1 MKNFRNLLV
10 VSALLAASCTGSS
23 EGSSASGSAV
33 AKTKVDTLVSAANAY
48 IGTGSS
54 DQEQTLLKVISD
66 LSAVEAKYKEAFGD
80 VTRILDFTVGN
91 DDLTDEDKG
100 KILADGSLALN
111 ADGTIATDDNDD
123 AIVLSTNRGAAVNGD
138 DDVKSKFL
146 TYYLNTVKGI
156 LARTGTFT
164 DQDITDAGQLE
175 ATKALYEAAVDYSA
189 MADATAKTEL
199 KTAYDAAVTA
209 VSPAS

>member
-91 DDLTDEDKG
+91 DDLTEKDKG
-100 KILADGSLALN
+100 KILADGSLEIK
-111 ADGTIATDDNDD
+111 ADGTLKADPATLIESRDTAVNDD
-123 AIVLSTNRGAAVNGD
+123 DAAKLEFV
-138 DDVKSKFL
+138 SQYF
-146 TYYLNTVKGI
+146 NTVKGI

-175 ATKALYEAAVDYSA
+175 ATKALYEAVVDYRA
-189 MADATAKTEL
+189 IANATAKTEL

>member
-1 MKNFRNLLV
+1 M
-10 VSALLAASCTGSS
+10 
-23 EGSSASGSAV
+23 
-33 AKTKVDTLVSAANAY
+33 VSAANAY

-91 DDLTDEDKG
+91 DDLTEKDKG
-100 KILADGSLALN
+100 KILADGSLEIK
-111 ADGTIATDDNDD
+111 ADGTLKADPATLIESRDTAVNDD
-123 AIVLSTNRGAAVNGD
+123 DAAKLEFV
-138 DDVKSKFL
+138 SQYF
-146 TYYLNTVKGI
+146 NTVKGI

-164 DQDITDAGQLE
+164 DEDITDDSQLE
-175 ATKALYEAAVDYSA
+175 ATKALYEAVVDYRA
-189 MADATAKTEL
+189 IANATAKTEL

>member
-1 MKNFRNLLV
+1 MSQYF
-10 VSALLAASCTGSS
+10 
-23 EGSSASGSAV
+23 
-33 AKTKVDTLVSAANAY
+33 
-48 IGTGSS
+48 
-54 DQEQTLLKVISD
+54 
-66 LSAVEAKYKEAFGD
+66 
-80 VTRILDFTVGN
+80 
-91 DDLTDEDKG
+91 
-100 KILADGSLALN
+100 
-111 ADGTIATDDNDD
+111 
-123 AIVLSTNRGAAVNGD
+123 
-138 DDVKSKFL
+138 
-146 TYYLNTVKGI
+146 NTVKGI

>member
-23 EGSSASGSAV
+23 EGSSASGSAA

-91 DDLTDEDKG
+91 DDLTEKDKG
-100 KILADGSLALN
+100 KILADGSLEIK
-111 ADGTIATDDNDD
+111 ADGTLKADPATLIESRDTAVNDD
-123 AIVLSTNRGAAVNGD
+123 DAAKLEFV
-138 DDVKSKFL
+138 SQYF
-146 TYYLNTVKGI
+146 NTVKGI

-175 ATKALYEAAVDYSA
+175 ATKALYEAVVDYRA
-189 MADATAKTEL
+189 IANATAKTEL

>member
-91 DDLTDEDKG
+91 DDLTEKDKG
-100 KILADGSLALN
+100 KILADGSLEIK
-111 ADGTIATDDNDD
+111 ADGTLKADPATLIESRDTAVNDD
-123 AIVLSTNRGAAVNGD
+123 DDAAKLEFV
-138 DDVKSKFL
+138 SQYF
-146 TYYLNTVKGI
+146 NTVKGI

-164 DQDITDAGQLE
+164 DEDITDDSQLE
-175 ATKALYEAAVDYSA
+175 ATKALYEAVVDYRA
-189 MADATAKTEL
+189 IANATAKTEL

>member
-91 DDLTDEDKG
+91 DDLTEKDKG
-100 KILADGSLALN
+100 KILADGSLEIK
-111 ADGTIATDDNDD
+111 ADGTLKADPATLIESRDTAVNDD
-123 AIVLSTNRGAAVNGD
+123 DAAKLEFV
-138 DDVKSKFL
+138 SQYF
-146 TYYLNTVKGI
+146 NTVKGI

-164 DQDITDAGQLE
+164 DEDITDDSQLE
-175 ATKALYEAAVDYSA
+175 ATKALYEAVVDYRA
-189 MADATAKTEL
+189 IANATAKTEL